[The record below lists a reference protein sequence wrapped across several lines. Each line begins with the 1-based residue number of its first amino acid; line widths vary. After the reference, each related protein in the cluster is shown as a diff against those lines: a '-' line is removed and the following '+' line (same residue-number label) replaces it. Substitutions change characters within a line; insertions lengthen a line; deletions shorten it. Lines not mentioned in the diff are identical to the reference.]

1 MQFFLELY
9 THDTRH
15 PWSLKKKKQQQ
26 QQQLDV
32 VILRDGFWHIPPIG
46 NV

>member
-15 PWSLKKKKQQQ
+15 PWSLKKQQQQKKKKQQ

-32 VILRDGFWHIPPIG
+32 VILRDGF
-46 NV
+46 

>member
-15 PWSLKKKKQQQ
+15 PWSLKKQQQQQQQQ

-32 VILRDGFWHIPPIG
+32 VILRDGF
-46 NV
+46 

>member
-1 MQFFLELY
+1 MIPVILG
-9 THDTRH
+9 
-15 PWSLKKKKQQQ
+15 PSKNQQQ

-32 VILRDGFWHIPPIG
+32 VILRDGNPIDIPPIG